1 MSRAP
6 GIRALW
12 RSGLERL
19 SGFGRPIGLA
29 WVAGAAL
36 ALPAS
41 VPVYEAFD
49 RELARSRY
57 APLAAQGFDLDWFMD
72 FKSGA
77 GATLAAMNT
86 PLLLAAAVA
95 LLLSVFFAGGVL
107 GQLRDPVRPVRIS
120 LFLHHGAT
128 HFGRFLRLFLMAG
141 LTYAAVF
148 WFVRIQLSERLEDAM
163 RWFPSDTAVLVLR
176 LVLTAVVLWLM
187 AWIHMAQDLARLAA
201 VVEGRRDMVAGFFR
215 GFVNAARNFEVL
227 AGLYVWALVGWA
239 GLSGVYLIV
248 AWLAGGVPGAWG
260 SAVLLT
266 LAQLYMLARTWVGFG
281 LTASLLTWYEG
292 EGSRPAGGA
301 SQAAGG

>member
-19 SGFGRPIGLA
+19 RGFGRPIGLA
-29 WVAGAAL
+29 WLTGAAL

-49 RELARSRY
+49 RALGRSRY
-57 APLAAQGFDLDWFMD
+57 APLATQGFDLDWFMD

-77 GATLAAMNT
+77 GATLASMNT

-95 LLLSVFFAGGVL
+95 MLLSVFFAGGVL
-107 GQLRDPVRPVRIS
+107 GLLRDPVRPVRIS

-141 LTYAAVF
+141 LAYAAVF
-148 WFVRIQLSERLEDAM
+148 WFVRIRLSERLEESLT
-163 RWFPSDTAVLVLR
+163 WLPSDVAVLTLR

-201 VVEGRRDMVAGFFR
+201 VVHGRRDMVAGFFR
-215 GFVNAARNFEVL
+215 GLVDAVRNFEVL
-227 AGLYVWALVGWA
+227 AGLYLWALVGWA
-239 GLSGVYLIV
+239 VLTVAYLV
-248 AWLAGGVPGAWG
+248 LAWLAGGVPGAWG

-281 LTASLLTWYEG
+281 LTASLLAWYEG
-292 EGSRPAGGA
+292 EGSGAGG
-301 SQAAGG
+301 